1 MKAAAVQ
8 MTASDDIDAALGS
21 AAALVREAAAGGARL
36 VALPEYFSYYGPEE
50 TWAEA
55 AGRGGEVLGAM
66 SALARERGIYL
77 LAGGVLL
84 PAAAGKAAN
93 VSVLFGPGG
102 EEAGRYWKRH
112 LFRATVSGRE
122 YREDRWLEPGGKA
135 AAAMVEDWTM
145 GFGACFDLR
154 FPGHFQ
160 ELRRMGA
167 QIIAAPSAF
176 SYETGMDHWLTLIR
190 ARAIETQ
197 CYLIAPA
204 LTGGQ
209 AGRRV
214 FGSTA
219 IVGPWG
225 EVLGLREEGDG
236 IVAAEIEKG
245 RLEEVRRRVPM
256 VF

>member
-1 MKAAAVQ
+1 MKIAAIQ
-8 MTASDDIDAALGS
+8 MNASGSMDAALDS
-21 AAALVREAAAGGARL
+21 AFSLAREAAAGGARL
-36 VALPEYFSYYGPEE
+36 AALPEYFSYYGPEN

-55 AGRGGEVLGAM
+55 AARGGEALGAM
-66 SALARERGIYL
+66 SALARENGIYL

-93 VSVLFGPGG
+93 VSVLFGPDG
-102 EEAGRYWKRH
+102 EEAGRYRKIH
-112 LFRATVSGRE
+112 LFNASVPGRE
-122 YREDRWLEPGGKA
+122 YRESDWLEPGREA
-135 AAAMVEDWTM
+135 AVAKVEDWTL

-154 FPGHFQ
+154 FPEHFQ
-160 ELRRMGA
+160 KLRRMGA
-167 QIIAAPSAF
+167 EVIAAPSAF
-176 SYETGMDHWLTLIR
+176 TYETGMDHWLPLIR

-204 LTGGQ
+204 LTGGE

-219 IVGPWG
+219 IIDPWG
-225 EVLGLREEGDG
+225 GVLGLREEGEG
-236 IVAAEIEKG
+236 IVAAEIEKR

-256 VF
+256 DF